1 MSDNFY
7 WERNIN
13 PRVKTEHKLHDS
25 NGQLRVRAISDHC
38 VVLKVGDP
46 EFMCVFMEEDVA
58 LDLIEQIEDAVK
70 DMKERKANA

>member
-25 NGQLRVRAISDHC
+25 NGQLKVRAISNSC
-38 VVLKVGDP
+38 MVLKVGDP
-46 EFMCVFMEEDVA
+46 EFMTVFMDEDVA
-58 LDLIEQIEDAVK
+58 NDLIEQIEAAVK
-70 DMKERKANA
+70 DMKERKDNA

>member
-13 PRVKTEHKLHDS
+13 PRVKTEHSLHDS
-25 NGQLRVRAISDHC
+25 NGQLRVRAISNSC
-38 VVLKVGDP
+38 MVLKVGDP

-70 DMKERKANA
+70 DMKERKDDA